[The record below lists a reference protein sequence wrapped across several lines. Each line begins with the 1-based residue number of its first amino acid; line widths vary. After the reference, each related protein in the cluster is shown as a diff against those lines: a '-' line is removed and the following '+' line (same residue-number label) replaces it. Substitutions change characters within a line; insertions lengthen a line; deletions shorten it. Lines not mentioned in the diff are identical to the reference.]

1 MKDREIL
8 FSDSDVENEMDEDTE
23 LTDIIDTLA
32 EEIIE
37 TLAEE
42 TVSKYYV
49 LETNEEREEA
59 QCHNPRLESAHKLS
73 KVLSSDVELGDEED
87 NLSLAKLRALN
98 ELKETL
104 HECTPMSMEEYRL
117 RNQEELDAKTIH
129 KKCVK
134 AVTAYSISDKGAS
147 VPSDSDV
154 SLPASTFDT
163 TLSNSDGTDQEQST
177 GLNSD
182 TTFSNGMESDSIKEW
197 TIITRK
203 KKQGEEIEKVS
214 ACILSRNLKVKF
226 K

>member
-23 LTDIIDTLA
+23 LTDIINNLA

-42 TVSKYYV
+42 TVSKYYA
-49 LETNEEREEA
+49 LETNEEKEA
-59 QCHNPRLESAHKLS
+59 QFCNTRLESAHELS
-73 KVLSSDVELGDEED
+73 KVLSSDVESGDKED

-104 HECTPMSMEEYRL
+104 RESTPMSMEEYRL

-134 AVTAYSISDKGAS
+134 EVTASSISDKGEC
-147 VPSDSDV
+147 VPSESNV

-163 TLSNSDGTDQEQST
+163 TLSNSDGADQEQST
-177 GLNSD
+177 GLKSD
-182 TTFSNGMESDSIKEW
+182 TWHGV
-197 TIITRK
+197 R
-203 KKQGEEIEKVS
+203 QQ
-214 ACILSRNLKVKF
+214 
-226 K
+226 